1 MDKKRIPVTE
11 AEVTI
16 KIQVENIDDFYK
28 KLPKGTIQFSIATK
42 ANVIKVGVKDLGKRL
57 VTITGDEL

>member
-28 KLPKGTIQFSIATK
+28 KLPKGTIQFSTATK
-42 ANVIKVGVKDLGKRL
+42 ANVLKVDVKDLGKRL
-57 VTITGDEL
+57 VTITGEEV